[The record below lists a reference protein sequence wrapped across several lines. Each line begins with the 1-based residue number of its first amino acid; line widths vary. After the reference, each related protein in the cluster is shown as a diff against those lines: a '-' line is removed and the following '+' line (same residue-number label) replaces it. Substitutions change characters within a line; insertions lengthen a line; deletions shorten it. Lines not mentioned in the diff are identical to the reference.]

1 MLPRLLDHLRWA
13 DRRTAESLATLESVP
28 AAVLT
33 IWAHLLAAE
42 AVWLARLD
50 GVAPPVPVWPTLTLA
65 ECTDLAARNHAALAR
80 YAGGGDSAGHD
91 RPVTYHNTSGQAFT
105 NTVAEILHHVVLHG
119 MYHRGQLA
127 QAVRDGGGMPLAT
140 DLIVYLR
147 EGVG

>member
-28 AAVLT
+28 ADVLT
-33 IWAHLLAAE
+33 TWAHLLAAE
-42 AVWLARLD
+42 AVWLARLE

-65 ECTDLAARNHAALAR
+65 ECADLAERNHAVLAR
-80 YAGGGDSAGHD
+80 YGGTDEAKDHD
-91 RPVTYHNTSGQAFT
+91 RPVTYHNTRGQAFT

-127 QAVRDGGGMPLAT
+127 SAVRRGGGTPLAT
-140 DLIVYLR
+140 DLIAFLR
-147 EGVG
+147 EG